1 MEAKLRREGRNGL
14 ENVHL
19 VHTLMGEELAVRACD
34 RMAEEAGA
42 ALYIVHVGGR
52 DPMRAIADARAAGRP
67 VYGEALHNQLC
78 FSTEDYARPDG
89 AKYHIGMGLKPS
101 GHQEALWEGLA
112 DGRLSTLATDE
123 YTTSYAV
130 KMAGTDLETTPGGH
144 VGIET
149 RGTIG
154 YSEGHAR
161 GRMSLERF
169 VDVFST
175 NPARLM
181 GLYPRK
187 GAIAVGSDADLAV
200 WDPDAERTIAL
211 DELHHDSDYSPWEGW
226 KVRGWPA
233 ATVLRGKVVVEN
245 GELLGSPDDGR
256 WLARRLDP
264 AVAEGPAV

>member
-1 MEAKLRREGRNGL
+1 
-14 ENVHL
+14 
-19 VHTLMGEELAVRACD
+19 
-34 RMAEEAGA
+34 
-42 ALYIVHVGGR
+42 
-52 DPMRAIADARAAGRP
+52 
-67 VYGEALHNQLC
+67 
-78 FSTEDYARPDG
+78 
-89 AKYHIGMGLKPS
+89 MGLKPP

-123 YTTSYAV
+123 YTTSFAV

-154 YSEGHAR
+154 YSEGHVQ

-175 NPARLM
+175 NPAKLM

-187 GAIAVGSDADLAV
+187 GAIALGSDADLAV
-200 WDPDAERTIAL
+200 WDPDAERTIGL
-211 DELHHDSDYSPWEGW
+211 DDLHHDSDYSPWEGW
-226 KVRGWPA
+226 EVRGWPA

-256 WLARRLDP
+256 WLARQLDP